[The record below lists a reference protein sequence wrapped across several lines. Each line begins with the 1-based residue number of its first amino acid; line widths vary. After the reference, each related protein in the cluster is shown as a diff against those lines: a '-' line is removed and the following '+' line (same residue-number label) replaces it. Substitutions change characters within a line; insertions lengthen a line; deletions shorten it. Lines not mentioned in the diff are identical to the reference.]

1 MTLRWIRFVVVLGT
15 ALALGRLAPLS
26 AAGAEITSW
35 PLGYYGQATGRV
47 WQRLAVPDAVC
58 GNGTPYTVFVSP
70 GPTQI
75 AAQPNRRIV
84 IWMEGGGST
93 QKNPLGQVQTSIHTL
108 GEFQSLL
115 NANVDYDGATS
126 LFMDHAAN
134 DLYIGAASW
143 VFFPY
148 CTQDVHLGER
158 SDAVRYDMTSQ
169 QPLFAQVQALL
180 NLGQTPAQIEATYI
194 GLDVVA
200 AFSNGS
206 YTLEN
211 LYVDIRHR
219 GALDVAAGWQRALQF
234 FEALGFQQ
242 PNDFLIGGTSAGSY
256 GAWYNAW
263 RFVDA
268 SALAGP
274 VRVTLTPS
282 AGQPNTRR
290 WDGQDLSI
298 DQGHVL
304 GVQSLFAYYQGRRSC
319 QTGGGGYVADPNATC
334 DDVLELVAHYT
345 SRWPGVDVEVMPILN
360 KEDAVVIE
368 REYGGLPEPQ
378 FSQGVLEFCQ
388 TTHRYGQLIWRID
401 HARPYFPW
409 QYQQSYALGSW
420 SVDRVHA
427 FGQSLLLEPMLA
439 PAGQTVPAAFGLL
452 ETINRLAARVDLFK
466 SGPSLIQ
473 TVAGLDPNLHDP
485 AAKQE
490 PYKSEPYLPEC
501 NVAWPAA
508 PPLWLPAILAN
519 P

>member
-1 MTLRWIRFVVVLGT
+1 MLLRWIRSVGLLVLS
-15 ALALGRLAPLS
+15 LALSQVAPMS

-35 PLGYYGQATGRV
+35 PLGYYGEASGRV
-47 WQRLAVPDAVC
+47 WQRLEVPGAVC
-58 GNGTPYTVFVSP
+58 GNGTPYAVFVSA
-70 GPTQI
+70 GPAQI
-75 AAQPNRRIV
+75 VGGPNRRVV

-93 QKNPLGQVQTSIHTL
+93 QKNPLGQVQTPITTL
-108 GEFQSLL
+108 GTLQVLL
-115 NANVDYDGATS
+115 NAGADYDGATAV
-126 LFMDHAAN
+126 FMDHAAN

-158 SDAVRYDMTSQ
+158 TDVVRYDMTSQ
-169 QPLFAQVQALL
+169 QPLFAQVQTLL
-180 NLGQTPAQIEATYI
+180 TLGQTPVQIEATYV

-200 AFSNGS
+200 TFSNGS
-206 YTLEN
+206 YTLQN
-211 LYVDIRHR
+211 LYLDIRHR
-219 GALDVAAGWQRALQF
+219 GALNVAAGWQRALEF
-234 FEALGFQQ
+234 FEALGYLQ

-319 QTGGGGYVADPNATC
+319 QTDGGGYVADPNAAC

-345 SRWPGVDVEVMPILN
+345 SRWPAADVEVMPILN

-368 REYGGLPEPQ
+368 REYGALPEPR
-378 FSQGVLEFCQ
+378 FSEGVLTFCQ
-388 TTHRYGQLIWRID
+388 TTHRYGQLIWRMD

-409 QYQQSYALGSW
+409 QYQRSYALGAW

-427 FGQSLLLEPMLA
+427 FNQSLLLEPMLA
-439 PAGQTVPAAFGLL
+439 PTGQTTPAAFGLL
-452 ETINRLAARVDLFK
+452 EAINRLAARVDLLK
-466 SGPSLIQ
+466 SGPPLIQ
-473 TVAGLDPNLHDP
+473 TLAGLDPNLHDP
-485 AAKQE
+485 AAQQE
-490 PYKSEPYLPEC
+490 PYQSEPYLPEC

-508 PPLWLPAILAN
+508 APLWLPAILAN
-519 P
+519 H